1 MKTAIVLGKGTL
13 AINVAASMLPNGSGY
28 KLVGIVPVLPAP
40 MWCEDFWS
48 WAKWAGTG
56 VACYEHHNDIPDV
69 DLVVSAQYD
78 KILKKDFLE
87 RHGKVVNIHFSPL
100 PRYRGV
106 RPINWALKNGEIE
119 HGVTIHEVDEDID
132 TGPIIAQVKFSIFH
146 EMEVRDVYAACI
158 AHGTQLW
165 LSTLPLID
173 VIEADPQEWYS
184 EEPSYYGKDD
194 IKDLGDRG
202 GWTR

>member
-78 KILKKDFLE
+78 KILKRDFLE
-87 RHGKVVNIHFSPL
+87 RHLCAWIPL
-100 PRYRGV
+100 LGQCLRRHDPH
-106 RPINWALKNGEIE
+106 P
-119 HGVTIHEVDEDID
+119 
-132 TGPIIAQVKFSIFH
+132 F
-146 EMEVRDVYAACI
+146 YAALTRLTEEFL
-158 AHGTQLW
+158 AHER
-165 LSTLPLID
+165 D
-173 VIEADPQEWYS
+173 Y
-184 EEPSYYGKDD
+184 
-194 IKDLGDRG
+194 LGRLLQG
-202 GWTR
+202 SANP